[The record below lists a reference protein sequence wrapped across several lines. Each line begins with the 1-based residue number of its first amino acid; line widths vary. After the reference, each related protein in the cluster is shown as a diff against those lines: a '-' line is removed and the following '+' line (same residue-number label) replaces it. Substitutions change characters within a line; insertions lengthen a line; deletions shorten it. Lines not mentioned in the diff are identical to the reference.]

1 MKDLETFI
9 DEVSAM
15 LDNKSLL
22 EMYTTATTEPDSF
35 QYVKIIQENKLII
48 NSISKL

>member
-35 QYVKIIQENKLII
+35 LYVKIIAK
-48 NSISKL
+48 SKMR